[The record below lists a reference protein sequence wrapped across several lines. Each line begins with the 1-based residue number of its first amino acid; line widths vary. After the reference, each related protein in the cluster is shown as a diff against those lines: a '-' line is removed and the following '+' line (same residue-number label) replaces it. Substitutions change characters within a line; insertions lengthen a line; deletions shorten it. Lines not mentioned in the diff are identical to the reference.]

1 MYRVIRYFED
11 LQDGNRA
18 YKVGEIYPR
27 EGLSPS
33 RERIEELAS
42 DLNKQHRPLIEAVTE
57 KTEEDVPDTGA
68 GEITEAKPRKRK
80 HKGNE

>member
-18 YKVGEIYPR
+18 YKIGEIYPR

-57 KTEEDVPDTGA
+57 KAEEDVPDTDA

>member
-57 KTEEDVPDTGA
+57 KAEEDVPDTDA

-80 HKGNE
+80 HKGDE

>member
-42 DLNKQHRPLIEAVTE
+42 DLNKQHRPLIEAVGE
-57 KTEEDVPDTGA
+57 KAEEDVPET
-68 GEITEAKPRKRK
+68 GEITEDKPKKRK
-80 HKGNE
+80 KRSE